1 MRSRMMMLVS
11 RRVVLR
17 WWRREEVPGS
27 GSGSGY
33 DEEKRGHGVVVQSF
47 VVG

>member
-1 MRSRMMMLVS
+1 MLVS

-17 WWRREEVPGS
+17 WWGREEVP

-47 VVG
+47 IVG